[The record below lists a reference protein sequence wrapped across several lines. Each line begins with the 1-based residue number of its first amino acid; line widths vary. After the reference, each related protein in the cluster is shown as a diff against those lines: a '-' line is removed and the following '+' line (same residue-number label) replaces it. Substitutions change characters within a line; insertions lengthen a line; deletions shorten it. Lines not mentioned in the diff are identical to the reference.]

1 MTKDIEM
8 LDALFAQATEG
19 ILVADASGE
28 IIMSN
33 PKALKMFGYK
43 EGELNGNKIEVLI
56 PNKIKNHHIGLR
68 ESYMKNPHN
77 RSMGLGMDLFAKRKD
92 DTEFPVEISLSH
104 FRMHDTNYVMSF
116 IIDITSRKTQETD
129 LKLAKERLQQTTDAL
144 SKLNSELEHKV
155 NERTEELAI
164 AIKSLAESKTK
175 VIEALEKERELNVL
189 KSRFVTTASHEFR
202 TPLGTI
208 LSSASLLARYNNE
221 QDLEK
226 RMRHIERIKSSVANM
241 TEILNDFLSLD
252 KLEEGI
258 IRNNPVDFNLI
269 ELIEKTSED
278 LRSILKNGQ
287 TLEVICEVQEIHL
300 HLDQQL
306 IKNIII
312 NLVSNAIKYSPEEKP
327 ILITIKDYPNKAEL
341 SVADQGIGI
350 PEEDQL
356 HLFDRFFRANNS
368 GNIQGTGLGLNI
380 VKKYTELIGAE
391 ISFKSKLNE
400 GSVFT
405 VKFPKK

>member
-1 MTKDIEM
+1 M
-8 LDALFAQATEG
+8 LDALFEQATEG
-19 ILVADASGE
+19 IIVADASGE

-56 PNKIKNHHIGLR
+56 PNKIKHHHVGLR

-77 RSMGLGMDLFAKRKD
+77 RSMGSGMDLFAKRKD
-92 DTEFPVEISLSH
+92 NTEFPVEISLSH
-104 FRMHDTNYVMSF
+104 FRMQDANYVMSF

-287 TLEVICEVQEIHL
+287 TLEVLCDVQEIQL

-327 ILITIKDYPNKAEL
+327 ILITIKDYPNKTEL

-391 ISFKSKLNE
+391 ISFKSKINE

>member
-1 MTKDIEM
+1 
-8 LDALFAQATEG
+8 
-19 ILVADASGE
+19 
-28 IIMSN
+28 
-33 PKALKMFGYK
+33 
-43 EGELNGNKIEVLI
+43 
-56 PNKIKNHHIGLR
+56 
-68 ESYMKNPHN
+68 
-77 RSMGLGMDLFAKRKD
+77 
-92 DTEFPVEISLSH
+92 
-104 FRMHDTNYVMSF
+104 MHDTNYVMSF

-258 IRNNPVDFNLI
+258 IRNNPVDFNLF

-287 TLEVICEVQEIHL
+287 TLEVICDVQEVHL

-327 ILITIKDYPNKAEL
+327 ILITIKDHPNKTEL

-391 ISFKSKLNE
+391 ISFKSTLNE